1 MTESRKES
9 IDEKE
14 IAWYAAGLGAWYA
27 TRLEHDKSL
36 LTLSAGGIG
45 LLITLESTV
54 GIPSLT
60 AMIFASLAILA
71 FIACLVAVLLIF
83 KGNSDHLEEVV
94 QAGKGHSP
102 RLAFLDRFAIY
113 AFLVGVILSCVV
125 GFAGA
130 AHSVATK
137 GFGMADDKKTKTTTY
152 AADSVNGVHRMKPV
166 DKISKSFNGVGNMAP
181 ASQGAAQSQAAPP
194 QPEKVPASTPA
205 VAKPSGPKSK

>member
-60 AMIFASLAILA
+60 ALIFASLAVLA

-94 QAGKGHSP
+94 HAGKGHSP
-102 RLAFLDRFAIY
+102 RLAFLDRFAIS
-113 AFLVGVILSCVV
+113 AFLAGVILSCVV

-130 AHSVATK
+130 TRSIATK
-137 GFGMADDKKTKTTTY
+137 RFDMAYVKKTTTY
-152 AADSVNGVHRMKPV
+152 ADSVNGVHRMKPA
-166 DKISKSFNGVGNMAP
+166 DKIIKSFNGVGNMSP
-181 ASQGAAQSQAAPP
+181 ASQSAAQPQAGSSQAA
-194 QPEKVPASTPA
+194 ETPA
-205 VAKPSGPKSK
+205 AAVPTGTPSGSKPK

>member
-60 AMIFASLAILA
+60 ALIFASLAVLA

-94 QAGKGHSP
+94 HAGKGHSP
-102 RLAFLDRFAIY
+102 RLAFLDRFAIS
-113 AFLVGVILSCVV
+113 AFLAGVILSCVV

-130 AHSVATK
+130 TRSIATK
-137 GFGMADDKKTKTTTY
+137 RFDMAYVKKTTTY
-152 AADSVNGVHRMKPV
+152 ADSVNGVHRMKPA
-166 DKISKSFNGVGNMAP
+166 DKIIKSFNGVGNMSP
-181 ASQGAAQSQAAPP
+181 ASQSTAQPQAGSSQAA
-194 QPEKVPASTPA
+194 ETPA
-205 VAKPSGPKSK
+205 AAVPTGTPSGSKPK

>member
-1 MTESRKES
+1 MTDPQNEPA
-9 IDEKE
+9 DEKA
-14 IAWYAAGLGAWYA
+14 IAWYAAGLDAWYA

-60 AMIFASLAILA
+60 AMIFASLAVLA

-102 RLAFLDRFAIY
+102 RLAFLDRFAIC
-113 AFLVGVILSCVV
+113 AFLAGVILSCVV

-130 AHSVATK
+130 TRSIATK
-137 GFGMADDKKTKTTTY
+137 RFDMADVKKTTTY
-152 AADSVNGVHRMKPV
+152 AADSVNGVHRMKPA
-166 DKISKSFNGVGNMAP
+166 DKIIKSFNGVGNMSP
-181 ASQGAAQSQAAPP
+181 ASQSTAQPQAGSSQAA
-194 QPEKVPASTPA
+194 ETPA
-205 VAKPSGPKSK
+205 AAVPTGTPSGSKPK